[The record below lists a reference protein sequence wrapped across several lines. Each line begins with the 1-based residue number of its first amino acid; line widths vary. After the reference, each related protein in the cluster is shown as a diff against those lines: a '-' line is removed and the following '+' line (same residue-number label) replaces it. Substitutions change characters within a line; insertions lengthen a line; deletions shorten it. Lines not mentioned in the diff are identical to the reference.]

1 MERANGAPRY
11 FFNAEPSLSFLIAL
25 RTCRENISKLSLD
38 LPRILLYLSV
48 DVDLVLLPLLGR
60 FVFLLL
66 GVKDLTVLLGSL
78 LSLDSKISGLE
89 ISIKKKM

>member
-1 MERANGAPRY
+1 M
-11 FFNAEPSLSFLIAL
+11 
-25 RTCRENISKLSLD
+25 
-38 LPRILLYLSV
+38 LYLSV

-89 ISIKKKM
+89 ISQKTKCKSEYSGKKISVNNHDVS

>member
-1 MERANGAPRY
+1 M
-11 FFNAEPSLSFLIAL
+11 
-25 RTCRENISKLSLD
+25 
-38 LPRILLYLSV
+38 LYLSV

-89 ISIKKKM
+89 ISPKFKCKSEYSGKKISVNNHDDS